1 MQSLL
6 RTIPEGSGWKDEERG
21 EEKAAKVS
29 TEISYRSG
37 GAHMSMP
44 QPLTKMAEAL
54 FQEFGFRTIPT
65 YKLISGVRIFDN
77 GRAIN
82 F

>member
-1 MQSLL
+1 MY
-6 RTIPEGSGWKDEERG
+6 
-21 EEKAAKVS
+21 
-29 TEISYRSG
+29 YRSG
-37 GAHMSMP
+37 GAHMSKP